1 MNDMLCSPAVA
12 STITAAYERDGYFFP
27 YEVASAA
34 EAVELL
40 ADLEAAEAEVGD
52 DRARLS
58 MLRSYPAQLLPSFA
72 GLIRHPRLIEAVSR
86 IIGPDLLVWSCGFFI
101 KEAGSRS
108 YVSWHQDLNYWGL
121 DGDRE
126 VTAWFALTPAT
137 VENGC
142 MRFVPGS
149 HRKKDVPHVDSFA
162 PDNLLTR
169 GQEIAVEVDE
179 ASAVN
184 VLLHAG
190 QASFHHGHM
199 FHASGPNTTN
209 ARRLGVAIRYV
220 APSMKQTSGDKL
232 LVSHVSG
239 TDEYG
244 NFEVMPP
251 PAGRLL
257 AEDFDRA
264 RRNTDMKRDIL
275 YRGVRPEQ
283 VKENRRA

>member
-1 MNDMLCSPAVA
+1 MNDMLRTPVAALPIAAV
-12 STITAAYERDGYFFP
+12 YEKDGYFFP
-27 YEVASAA
+27 YDVTSAA
-34 EAVELL
+34 EAADLL
-40 ADLEAAEAEVGD
+40 ADFEAAEAEVRD

-58 MLRSYPAQLLPSFA
+58 MLRSYPAQLLPSFSS
-72 GLIRHPRLIEAVSR
+72 LIRHPRLIEAASQ
-86 IIGPDLLVWSCGFFI
+86 IIGPDLLVWSAGFFI
-101 KEAGSRS
+101 KEAGSKS

-142 MRFVPGS
+142 MRFVSGS
-149 HRKKDVPHVDSFA
+149 HRKKDVPHFDSFA

-179 ASAVN
+179 ASAEN
-184 VLLHAG
+184 VLLRAG

-199 FHASGPNTTN
+199 FHASGPNQTN
-209 ARRLGVAIRYV
+209 SRRLGVAMRFV
-220 APSMKQTSGDKL
+220 APSMKQISGARL
-232 LVSHVSG
+232 LVSHVAG
-239 TDEYG
+239 RDEYG
-244 NFEVMPP
+244 HFEVMPP

-275 YRGVRPEQ
+275 YQGVKPEQ
-283 VKENRRA
+283 VKDNRRA

>member
-1 MNDMLCSPAVA
+1 M
-12 STITAAYERDGYFFP
+12 TIPAAYERDGYFFP
-27 YEVASAA
+27 YDVTGEAEAA
-34 EAVELL
+34 ELV
-40 ADLEAAEAEVGD
+40 ADLEAAEAELGGD
-52 DRARLS
+52 RNRLS

-101 KEAGSRS
+101 KEASSKS

-149 HRKKDVPHVDSFA
+149 HRRKDVPHVDSFA
-162 PDNLLTR
+162 QDNLLTR

-179 ASAVN
+179 ATAVD
-184 VLLHAG
+184 VLLRAG

-199 FHASGPNTTN
+199 FHASTPNRTG

-220 APSMKQTSGDKL
+220 APSMKQVSGDKL

-239 TDEYG
+239 KDEYG
-244 NFEVMPP
+244 HFELTPA

-275 YRGVRPEQ
+275 YQGVKPER
-283 VKENRRA
+283 VKQNRRA